1 MIPPRTYATRLP
13 SNESEGCAEP
23 LAAPIGPGKLPSSL
37 ATLMPEAGSTYAIAL
52 WSDDHDGSE
61 AEVRNVGFLPVP
73 SGLIVQ
79 MFEPHVYAIRPLLPG
94 KTPPCADD
102 SDTSPAAA
110 TSTMRPFG
118 RRRRTG
124 TLYPL

>member
-13 SNESEGCAEP
+13 SNESEGCVEP

-37 ATLMPEAGSTYAIAL
+37 ATLMPVEGSRYAIRL

-73 SGLIVQ
+73 SGLIEQ

-94 KTPPCADD
+94 KTPPCAGDRV
-102 SDTSPAAA
+102 TSPAAA
-110 TSTMRPFG
+110 TRRMRPVG
-118 RRRRTG
+118 R
-124 TLYPL
+124 